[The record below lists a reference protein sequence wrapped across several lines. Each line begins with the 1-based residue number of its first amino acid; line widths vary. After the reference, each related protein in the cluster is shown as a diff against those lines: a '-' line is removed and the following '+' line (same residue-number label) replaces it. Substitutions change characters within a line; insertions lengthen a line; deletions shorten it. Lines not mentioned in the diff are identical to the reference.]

1 MTSPQCKENGEK
13 IVLDGP
19 RATWRK
25 KLVHLTKA
33 QIHHVLWRDME
44 RAELLE
50 LLTELG
56 VTTTAMRSEVTAA
69 CYYELDN
76 ELLPAV
82 S

>member
-25 KLVHLTKA
+25 KLAHLTKA

>member
-1 MTSPQCKENGEK
+1 M
-13 IVLDGP
+13 LDGP

-25 KLVHLTKA
+25 KLAHLTKA
-33 QIHHVLWRDME
+33 QIHHVLWRDM
-44 RAELLE
+44 
-50 LLTELG
+50 ELG